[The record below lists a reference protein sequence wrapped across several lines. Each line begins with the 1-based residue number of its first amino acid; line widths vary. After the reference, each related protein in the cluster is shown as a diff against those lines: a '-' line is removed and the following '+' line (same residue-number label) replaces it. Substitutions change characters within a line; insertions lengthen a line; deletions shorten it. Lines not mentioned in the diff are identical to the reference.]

1 MTYRPHI
8 IKQPNGR
15 FAIFHDTTSSMVQ
28 PNWTRERAIAS
39 LTQSSNAENAEAWVK
54 EAEDDTP
61 TDWSCATAPKGYG
74 RWEGAIAKIKDKYG
88 RKEHDEVCA
97 EGFRRP

>member
-1 MTYRPHI
+1 MTYRPHV

-15 FAIFHDTTSSMVQ
+15 FAIFYPELSGITQ
-28 PNWTRERAIAS
+28 PNWTREVAIAG
-39 LTQSSNAENAEAWVK
+39 LTRSNGAANAEAWVK

-61 TDWSCATAPKGYG
+61 TDWSCPTAPKGYG
-74 RWEGAIAKIKDKYG
+74 RWEGAIAKFKDKYG
-88 RKEHDEVCA
+88 RAEHDEVCA